1 MTSSSSL
8 PINTCPDLKHGSNDS
23 SPKPAQVM
31 TLSSEM
37 NIHSHDYTQIVIGL
51 TGQAEFDVS
60 GVGNFIGQGQGCV
73 VTASTEHAFGGVG
86 KSDIL
91 VLNMLAEKQDDFLVH
106 ERLDELGRK
115 DIYFQLDASIQQLIK
130 MLTVEMLESPEN
142 DLLSRACNEMV
153 LALLQ
158 KHMKSYHAL
167 QRESRMDLEGVDR
180 YIDSHLSRKISV
192 SELASSVFLG
202 ESQFHMLFKEQ
213 TGVTPHQYVLTKRID
228 AAKVLIEAGN
238 LSLGHIAEL
247 TGFSGQ
253 SAFTHAFSRIQGLS
267 PSQYKKRFSV
277 K

>member
-8 PINTCPDLKHGSNDS
+8 PTNTCPDLNFASEYSN
-23 SPKPAQVM
+23 PKPAQVM

-51 TGQAEFDVS
+51 NGQAEFDVS

-91 VLNMLAEKQDDFLVH
+91 VLNMLAERSEDRLVH
-106 ERLDELGRK
+106 ERLNELGRK
-115 DIYFQLDASIQQLIK
+115 DIYFQLDSSIQQLIK
-130 MLTVEMLESPEN
+130 TLSLEMLEAPE
-142 DLLSRACNEMV
+142 DRLLSRSCNEMV

-167 QRESRMDLEGVDR
+167 QRESRMDLDGVDR
-180 YIDSHLSRKISV
+180 YIDLHLSRKISV

>member
-1 MTSSSSL
+1 MTSSPLL
-8 PINTCPDLKHGSNDS
+8 PSTDCLNSNVGNDHF
-23 SPKPAQVM
+23 SPKPAEVM
-31 TLSSEM
+31 TLSREM

-51 TGQAEFDVS
+51 NGQAEFDVS
-60 GVGNFIGQGQGCV
+60 GVGNFIGPGQGCV

-86 KSDIL
+86 KSEIL
-91 VLNMLAEKQDDFLVH
+91 VLNMLAEKQDDVLVL

-115 DIYFQLDASIQQLIK
+115 DIYFQLDSSIQQLIK
-130 MLTVEMLESPEN
+130 TLSLEMLEATE
-142 DLLSRACNEMV
+142 DRLLSRSCNEM
-153 LALLQ
+153 LLSLLQ

-180 YIDSHLSRKISV
+180 YIDLHLSRKISV

-267 PSQYKKRFSV
+267 PSQYKKRISV

>member
-8 PINTCPDLKHGSNDS
+8 PTNTCPDLNFASKNSN
-23 SPKPAQVM
+23 PKPAQVM

-51 TGQAEFDVS
+51 NGQAEFDVS

-91 VLNMLAEKQDDFLVH
+91 VLNMLAERSEDRLVH
-106 ERLDELGRK
+106 ERLNELGRK
-115 DIYFQLDASIQQLIK
+115 DIYFQLDSSIQQLIK
-130 MLTVEMLESPEN
+130 TLSLEMLEAPE
-142 DLLSRACNEMV
+142 DRLLSRSCNEMV

-167 QRESRMDLEGVDR
+167 QRESRMDLDGVDR
-180 YIDSHLSRKISV
+180 YIDLHLSRKISV